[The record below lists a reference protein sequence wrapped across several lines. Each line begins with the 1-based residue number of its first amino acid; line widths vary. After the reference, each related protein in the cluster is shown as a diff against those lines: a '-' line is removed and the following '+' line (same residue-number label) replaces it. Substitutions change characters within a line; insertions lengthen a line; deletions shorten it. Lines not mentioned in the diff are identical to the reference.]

1 MSEVTTK
8 KELRIVLDMEATKAF
23 ESMVAVLKTET
34 PAIKI
39 QPSHFV
45 SFLVADFFV
54 THFEKDKPVL
64 IAEFFNS
71 DAYFDAARKKAK
83 GSTDYE
89 EQMADAL
96 SDAQKIRSKR
106 RRKSEGPSMSVA
118 KSKEIMTP

>member
-1 MSEVTTK
+1 MSEVVTK
-8 KELRIVLDMEATKAF
+8 KELRIVLDAEATKAF
-23 ESMVAVLKTET
+23 ESMAAALKAET
-34 PAIKI
+34 PTIKI
-39 QPSHFV
+39 QSSQFV
-45 SFLVADFFV
+45 SFLVADFFG
-54 THFEKDKPVL
+54 TYFEKDKTVL

-89 EQMADAL
+89 EQMAAAL

-106 RRKSEGPSMSVA
+106 RRKSEGPRKPVT

>member
-8 KELRIVLDMEATKAF
+8 KELRIVLDVDATKAF
-23 ESMVAVLKTET
+23 ESMVASLKAET
-34 PAIKI
+34 PTIRI

-45 SFLVADFFV
+45 SFLVADFFG
-54 THFEKDKPVL
+54 THFEKDKMVL

-89 EQMADAL
+89 DQMASAL

-106 RRKSEGPSMSVA
+106 RRKSEGPSKTAA